1 MKQFTIFTFA
11 FSILLFSVTSNAQ
24 TASPAKVTYI
34 RTSSEIQNPKSLTD
48 TITFNGLVSGTTITN
63 QYQNKGV
70 VFTGYAGSG
79 NPVTYDYT
87 GSYGSVLI
95 SDNWYNPLRANFV
108 DTASGIFYHLA
119 QYIAFDNP
127 INTEVDYINVDVYD
141 SANVLIYHYL
151 STSPE
156 HVVIN
161 LASPSAAYM
170 VLDDASGTAYVVDN
184 IVVDFGPTSQVGIN
198 EAQKNSFT
206 VFPNPSNGTITIANE
221 TNIDEIK
228 IENIIGQTIYTT
240 KPNQKN
246 VSLQLDEAGL
256 FFVKVTSGNKTT
268 SQKLVITEF

>member
-24 TASPAKVTYI
+24 TASPDKVTYI

-95 SDNWYNPLRANFV
+95 SDNWYNPLRVNFV
-108 DTASGIFYHLA
+108 DTGSGTFYHLA
-119 QYIAFDNP
+119 RNIEFNNP
-127 INTEVDYINVDVYD
+127 ITTEVDYISVHVYD
-141 SANVLIYHYL
+141 SANVLLYHYL

-161 LASPSAAYM
+161 LATSSAAYM
-170 VLDDASGTAYVVDN
+170 VLDDSSGTAYVVDN
-184 IVVDFGPTSQVGIN
+184 ILVDFGPTSQAGIN
-198 EAQKNSFT
+198 EVQKTSFI
-206 VFPNPSNGTITIANE
+206 VFPNPSNGNIAIRNE
-221 TNIDEIK
+221 NNIDEIK
-228 IENIIGQTIYTT
+228 IENILGQTIYTT

-246 VSLQLDEAGL
+246 VSLQLAEPGL
-256 FFVKVTSGNKTT
+256 FFVKLTSGNKTK
-268 SQKLVITEF
+268 SQRVVITK